1 MHFVNLESKGETQ
14 IVGENGWES
23 LTTQDT
29 DNTIRDFEW
38 IGMVFNI
45 LVNSCSHKTLTAQQQ
60 WCFV

>member
-45 LVNSCSHKTLTAQQQ
+45 LVNSCSH
-60 WCFV
+60 